1 MLGLDRF
8 IANTFDTPTYTLH
21 FRADAPLDLK
31 VLFFFPG
38 FHTEKFGM
46 SRLEPGVNLYS
57 RKVLIEAKSKGILP
71 DWMRFVKGVVDSEDL
86 PLSLSRE
93 KPQDS
98 RLLNRINDVLTRKV
112 LRFLEDQTKNDLEK
126 YKNWF
131 KEFGFF
137 LKEGVC
143 QDYKNQANIAKLL
156 YFESSKSAPGEL
168 ISLDDYIARC
178 PPEQNEIYYLCAPSR
193 ELAEASPY
201 FETFKRNNTEVFFL
215 FNSLDDFV
223 MSNLGKYNGRQL
235 KTAESADLNLDKE
248 QPQSTEQLSAEE
260 AQDLC
265 KWIQQSLDNHVRE
278 VKITHRLKD
287 SPAIVTDHASGALR
301 RMLRFVEQQ
310 NTGESKPIP
319 KQQFEI
325 NPAHPII
332 RYLNT
337 ARKSDEATAKKVAEQ
352 VFDNAMIA
360 AGLLDDPRAMLPRLN
375 GIIESLLSSKFGE
388 QH

>member
-1 MLGLDRF
+1 
-8 IANTFDTPTYTLH
+8 
-21 FRADAPLDLK
+21 
-31 VLFFFPG
+31 
-38 FHTEKFGM
+38 
-46 SRLEPGVNLYS
+46 
-57 RKVLIEAKSKGILP
+57 
-71 DWMRFVKGVVDSEDL
+71 
-86 PLSLSRE
+86 
-93 KPQDS
+93 
-98 RLLNRINDVLTRKV
+98 VLTRKV
-112 LRFLEDQTKNDLEK
+112 LRFLEDMAKNDLEK